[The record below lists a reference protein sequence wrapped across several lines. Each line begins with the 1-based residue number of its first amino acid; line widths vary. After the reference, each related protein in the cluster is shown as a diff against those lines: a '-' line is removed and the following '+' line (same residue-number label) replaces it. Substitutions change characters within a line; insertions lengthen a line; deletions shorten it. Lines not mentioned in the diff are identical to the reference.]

1 MVVQSGLRFLHLE
14 HVKAKSRSMAM
25 TFEQAIELQRPQT
38 EDIKRILCCRVKGS
52 DATCGAL
59 KYANELH
66 SVTLV
71 NRQQQLGNHKQQAA
85 AAAAA
90 EAKQLAAHDAACCAE
105 AARCSR

>member
-1 MVVQSGLRFLHLE
+1 MVVQSGLTFLHLE
-14 HVKAKSRSMAM
+14 HVTAKSRGITM

-38 EDIKRILCCRVKGS
+38 EDIKRILCCCVKGS

-59 KYANELH
+59 KYASELH
-66 SVTLV
+66 SVTPV
-71 NRQQQLGNHKQQAA
+71 NRQQQLGNHKQQ

>member
-1 MVVQSGLRFLHLE
+1 MVVQSGPTFLHLE
-14 HVKAKSRSMAM
+14 HVKAKFKSITM
-25 TFEQAIELQRPQT
+25 TFEQAIELQRPQI

-59 KYANELH
+59 KCANEVH

-85 AAAAA
+85 AAASS
-90 EAKQLAAHDAACCAE
+90 KQLAAHDAACCAE

>member
-1 MVVQSGLRFLHLE
+1 
-14 HVKAKSRSMAM
+14 M

-38 EDIKRILCCRVKGS
+38 EDIKRILCCRMKGS

-59 KYANELH
+59 KYANEVH

-85 AAAAA
+85 TAA

>member
-1 MVVQSGLRFLHLE
+1 MVVQSGLTFLHLE
-14 HVKAKSRSMAM
+14 HVKAKSRGITM

-59 KYANELH
+59 KYANEVH

-71 NRQQQLGNHKQQAA
+71 NWQQQLGNHKQQAA
-85 AAAAA
+85 A
-90 EAKQLAAHDAACCAE
+90 EAKQSAAHNAACCAE

>member
-1 MVVQSGLRFLHLE
+1 
-14 HVKAKSRSMAM
+14 M

-59 KYANELH
+59 KYANEVH
-66 SVTLV
+66 SATLV
-71 NRQQQLGNHKQQAA
+71 NRQQQLGNHKQQA

-105 AARCSR
+105 AARC

>member
-1 MVVQSGLRFLHLE
+1 
-14 HVKAKSRSMAM
+14 M
-25 TFEQAIELQRPQT
+25 TFEQVIELQRPQT

-59 KYANELH
+59 KYANELN

-71 NRQQQLGNHKQQAA
+71 NRQQQLGNHKQQ